1 MERKGVGKQSSCM
14 VQKIKMPKQNEW
26 GFHWK
31 GCGHNSLINLPDEF
45 SELTFSSVIEVEEK
59 FGGVMEIA

>member
-1 MERKGVGKQSSCM
+1 M

-31 GCGHNSLINLPDEF
+31 GCGHNSLINLSDEF